1 MFCFKISCLNYYVML
16 YRFSRWHRCLINIGI
31 CCTPY
36 TPCTES
42 FVFSC
47 CSGYCVVATLC
58 AILRLP
64 YTYPTPKVLSQILF
78 PLLGLFVRMLRTMCP
93 TTPWF
98 VSDNSGLIVRLLRGL
113 CPLTSW
119 LLSDC
124 FVVIVRLLRGEFPLG
139 VASV

>member
-1 MFCFKISCLNYYVML
+1 ML
-16 YRFSRWHRCLINIGI
+16 YRFSRWHRCLIYIGI

-42 FVFSC
+42 FVFSY

-58 AILRLP
+58 AILHLP

-78 PLLGLFVRMLRTMCP
+78 SLLGLFVRMLRTMCP

-98 VSDNSGLIVRLLRGL
+98 MSDNSGLTVRLLRGL

-119 LLSDC
+119 LLSDY

>member
-1 MFCFKISCLNYYVML
+1 ML
-16 YRFSRWHRCLINIGI
+16 CYIVFLVGIAALYIGI
-31 CCTPY
+31 CYTPY
-36 TPCTES
+36 TPCTGS

-47 CSGYCVVATLC
+47 CPEYCIVATQC
-58 AILRLP
+58 AILHIP

-93 TTPWF
+93 TTPRF
-98 VSDNSGLIVRLLRGL
+98 MSDYSGLTVRLLRGL

-119 LLSDC
+119 LLSDY
-124 FVVIVRLLRGEFPLG
+124 FVVIVRLLRGKFKVLDSTLPLG